1 LKNLFFALLTLIFSA
16 SAFGS
21 TGKNPPFKGPEP
33 RQPARLDPELAGQWH
48 LQQLKLP
55 ELWRQFG
62 EGSPSI
68 TVGVVDSGIEY
79 NHPEIRA
86 NVKIKESEVR
96 RDGIDNDGNGF
107 IDDLIGWDFVKEENL
122 PLDRAGHGMMM
133 ATIIAGVKNNG
144 FGGSGM
150 CPSCTIL
157 SARFINH
164 EGLGDDE
171 DAVRGIKYA
180 VGEKVSVLNLS
191 FAGEG
196 RDASLAR
203 ALRLAEDADVL
214 VVTSAGN
221 DGEDINHEEI
231 YPAGYNYDNM
241 LTVAAVDPQGKLIE
255 SSNFGDRVVHLG
267 VPGEEIQGV
276 WLGEWDKGSGT
287 SNAAAVMSG
296 AAALLRS
303 YAPGLKAP
311 QLKQIFLATAKRKSW
326 LAGKLVSGGLLD
338 LEAAVRCARTPGLTC
353 LRGRAR

>member
-1 LKNLFFALLTLIFSA
+1 M
-16 SAFGS
+16 
-21 TGKNPPFKGPEP
+21 
-33 RQPARLDPELAGQWH
+33 
-48 LQQLKLP
+48 KLP
-55 ELWRQFG
+55 ALWRQFG
-62 EGSPSI
+62 EGNPAI

-86 NVKIKESEVR
+86 NVKVKQSEAR
-96 RDGIDNDGNGF
+96 RDGRDNDGNGF
-107 IDDLIGWDFVKEENL
+107 IDDHIGWDFVKNENL
-122 PLDRAGHGMMM
+122 PYDRGGHGMMM
-133 ATIIAGVKNNG
+133 ATIIAGVKDNG
-144 FGGSGM
+144 FGGSGI

-203 ALRLAEDADVL
+203 ALQLAEDADVL

-221 DGEDINHEEI
+221 DGENINHEEI

-241 LTVAAVDPQGKLIE
+241 LTVAAVDQQGKLLE

-303 YAPGLKAP
+303 YAPNLSAPELK
-311 QLKQIFLATAKRKSW
+311 KIFLATAKRKPW
-326 LAGKLVSGGLLD
+326 LAGKLVSEGLLD
-338 LEAAVRCARTPGLTC
+338 LEAAVSCARTAGLPC
-353 LRGRAR
+353 LRGKGKGW